1 MATVK
6 RKHSRARGRTRRAGH
21 PKLAKPT
28 TRTGS
33 KCGELM
39 MSHRICPSCGT
50 YRGKSVAEKSEA

>member
-21 PKLAKPT
+21 RKLTNPT
-28 TRTGS
+28 TRTCP

-39 MSHRICPSCGT
+39 MSHRICPSCGA
-50 YRGKSVAEKSEA
+50 YRGKAIANKEEA